1 MLESLPGIDRV
12 LLLPE
17 VSGLCQNYSRDQVVE
32 WARQAVAELKDKLL
46 AGEELPRGP
55 DGKIADEVVIS
66 KLMALMEKATGPSLK
81 RVVNATGIVIH
92 TNLGRSPLSPDL
104 MRAISDILGTYSNL
118 EYDLEKGK
126 RGSRHDHLQRL
137 IPLVTGAE
145 EGFVVNNNAAA
156 VLVSLTE
163 LAAGREVIVSRGELI
178 EIGGSF
184 RMPDII
190 ESGGAGIREV
200 GTTNKTRLVDY
211 EKAITSDTAL
221 ILKVHTSNYKLEGF
235 TEEADL
241 KDLVKLGEDA
251 GIPVMMDL
259 GSGLLTDLA
268 GYGIEAER
276 PVRWYVKAGPH
287 IVTFSADKLLG
298 GPQAGF
304 IVGRSE
310 YIKRIQKNPMVRAL
324 RVGKLTIA
332 ALEAMLTAYLSPG
345 VEERMPT
352 LSLLIQKPERI
363 QARARRLANG
373 IKRTWP
379 EIEAKVESDHAYAGG
394 GSLPAEALPTY
405 VVSLQA
411 PGMDAADLA
420 EKFRQARVPVI
431 GRIKRGRFCLDCRTV
446 LSGDSRL
453 ICNALAEIKSPE

>member
-241 KDLVKLGEDA
+241 KDLVKLGENA